1 LKHDNAK
8 FFVAGHNGMVGSS
21 ILRKLQY
28 NGYKNI
34 ITINR
39 NDLDL
44 TNQNNVKRFFKTNQ
58 PDYVFI
64 CAAKVG
70 GIYANNTQR
79 AEFIYQNLQIQNNL
93 IHYAHEN
100 NVKKLIFLG
109 SSCIY
114 PTNCKQPIKE
124 EYLLTGPLEQTNEP
138 YAIAKIAGIKM
149 CENYFRQYGNNYIS
163 AMPSNLYGINDNFD
177 FKTSHVLPALI
188 RKFHEAKISNKENV
202 IVWGSGKPRREFLN
216 VDDCSDA
223 ILYIFNSIDA
233 KNIYSNKIS
242 HINIGIGED
251 ISILN
256 LAKLVAKI
264 VDFEGKIIFDPTKP
278 DGVKQKLLDISRLTS
293 YGWEP
298 KIDLELGIKNTY
310 QWFIKNYYE

>member
-1 LKHDNAK
+1 MKHDNAK

-93 IHYAHEN
+93 IH
-100 NVKKLIFLG
+100 
-109 SSCIY
+109 
-114 PTNCKQPIKE
+114 
-124 EYLLTGPLEQTNEP
+124 
-138 YAIAKIAGIKM
+138 
-149 CENYFRQYGNNYIS
+149 
-163 AMPSNLYGINDNFD
+163 
-177 FKTSHVLPALI
+177 
-188 RKFHEAKISNKENV
+188 
-202 IVWGSGKPRREFLN
+202 
-216 VDDCSDA
+216 
-223 ILYIFNSIDA
+223 
-233 KNIYSNKIS
+233 
-242 HINIGIGED
+242 
-251 ISILN
+251 
-256 LAKLVAKI
+256 
-264 VDFEGKIIFDPTKP
+264 
-278 DGVKQKLLDISRLTS
+278 
-293 YGWEP
+293 
-298 KIDLELGIKNTY
+298 
-310 QWFIKNYYE
+310 